1 LIRNEVKKIYLQN
14 STTRHQ
20 KLESRVSSAE
30 ALSKIQKY
38 CAYQER
44 CHQEVKFK
52 LNSYGLSPEEV
63 EEIVSTLITEN
74 FVNEARFAKA
84 FAGGKFRIKKWGRN
98 KIVNEL
104 ESLGLTNACIA
115 LGLKEIDSSD
125 YSKTLRGLLL
135 KKVEEISDNNLFL
148 RRNKVARFAIAKGYE
163 PDLVWE
169 MVKELVIV

>member
-1 LIRNEVKKIYLQN
+1 MQN
-14 STTRHQ
+14 SSTQYQ
-20 KLESRVSSAE
+20 KMENSISPSE
-30 ALSKIQKY
+30 ALAKIQKY

-52 LNSYGLSPEEV
+52 LNTYGLSPEEV
-63 EEIVSTLITEN
+63 DEIVSRLITEN

-104 ESLGLTNACIA
+104 ESLGLTNACIT

-125 YSKTLRGLLL
+125 YSKTLQALLQ
-135 KKVEEISDNNLFL
+135 KKAQEISEENLFL
-148 RRNKVARFAIAKGYE
+148 KRNKVARFAIAKGYE

-169 MVKELVIV
+169 LVKEQVFA

>member
-1 LIRNEVKKIYLQN
+1 MEN
-14 STTRHQ
+14 SI
-20 KLESRVSSAE
+20 SPSE
-30 ALSKIQKY
+30 ALAKIQKY

-52 LNSYGLSPEEV
+52 LNTYGLSPEEV
-63 EEIVSTLITEN
+63 DEIVSRLITEN

-104 ESLGLTNACIA
+104 ESLGLTNACIT

-125 YSKTLRGLLL
+125 YSKTLQALLQ
-135 KKVEEISDNNLFL
+135 KKAQEISEENLFL
-148 RRNKVARFAIAKGYE
+148 KRNKVARFAIAKGYE

-169 MVKELVIV
+169 LVKEQVFA

>member
-1 LIRNEVKKIYLQN
+1 MKKIYLQN
-14 STTRHQ
+14 SSTQYQ
-20 KLESRVSSAE
+20 KMENSISPSE
-30 ALSKIQKY
+30 ALAKIQKY

-52 LNSYGLSPEEV
+52 LNTYGLSPEEV
-63 EEIVSTLITEN
+63 DEIVSRLITEN

-104 ESLGLTNACIA
+104 ESLGLTNACIT

-125 YSKTLRGLLL
+125 YSKTLQALLQ
-135 KKVEEISDNNLFL
+135 KKAQEISEENLFL
-148 RRNKVARFAIAKGYE
+148 KRNKVARFAIAKGYE

-169 MVKELVIV
+169 LVKEQVFA

>member
-1 LIRNEVKKIYLQN
+1 MEN
-14 STTRHQ
+14 SI
-20 KLESRVSSAE
+20 SPSE
-30 ALSKIQKY
+30 ALAKIQKY

-52 LNSYGLSPEEV
+52 LNSYGLSPDEV
-63 EEIVSTLITEN
+63 DEIVSRLITEN

-104 ESLGLTNACIA
+104 ESLGLTNACIT

-125 YSKTLRGLLL
+125 YSKTLQALLQ
-135 KKVEEISDNNLFL
+135 KKAQEISEENRFL
-148 RRNKVARFAIAKGYE
+148 KRNKVARFAIAKGYE

-169 MVKELVIV
+169 LVKELVIA

>member
-1 LIRNEVKKIYLQN
+1 MKKTYLQN
-14 STTRHQ
+14 SSTRHQ
-20 KLESRVSSAE
+20 KPESSISLSE
-30 ALSKIQKY
+30 ALAKIQKY

-52 LNSYGLSPEEV
+52 LNTYGLSSEEV
-63 EEIVSTLITEN
+63 DEIVSTLITEN

-104 ESLGLTNACIA
+104 ESHGLTNACIL

-125 YSKTLRGLLL
+125 YAKTLRGLLL
-135 KKVEEISDNNLFL
+135 KKAEEISDDNLFL
-148 RRNKVARFAIAKGYE
+148 KRNKVARFAIAKGYE

-169 MVKELVIV
+169 TVKELVIA